1 MHAAQLA
8 ARQLRDPQ
16 DRERFV
22 SQVRTALADAV
33 ARGEPLPPVRLKE
46 KVAVPTP
53 IPEVI
58 RREEAPT
65 R

>member
-1 MHAAQLA
+1 
-8 ARQLRDPQ
+8 
-16 DRERFV
+16 
-22 SQVRTALADAV
+22 VRTALADAV

-53 IPEVI
+53 TPEAI